1 MKKNLLGK
9 FLVMLLLLSNVAWAQ
24 ERVVSGKVT
33 STEDGTALPGVNVV
47 IKGTGTG
54 TATDINGN
62 YKLSVPEGATL
73 AYSFLGF
80 LSNEVAVG
88 TKSTI
93 DVQLET
99 DITQLSEIVVTGYGS
114 AEKRTISGAISS
126 VKGSAIEN
134 LPVQSFDR
142 ALQGRAA
149 GVQVLSN
156 NGIPGGGVTIR
167 IRGTGSISAGNA
179 PLYIVDG
186 VQVNSRN
193 DATATQSNPLA
204 FLNPND
210 IASMEVLKDAASAAI
225 YGAQAA
231 NGVVIITTKK
241 GKSGKP
247 ALNFSYYTGSSQPLK
262 LLKVTSSQ
270 DWFNVRKEARLNAG
284 ETEINAVANTLNDMG
299 RRPSDFATRT
309 VQQLY
314 DVAAGLP
321 TYDWQKE
328 VFKNGKVSNYELSFS
343 GGDDKNKY
351 YISGSYNDQTSILA
365 PVDFKRG
372 TVKVDLTNTLSPK
385 LKLATSVNLSS
396 FNQNVPFA
404 VSGSFL
410 GSPAFSSSA
419 VLPHNPIY
427 NEDGSYN
434 TAIAGVL
441 GQNVVQVNAFNT
453 GYSKSNQVVGSMT
466 FTYDIMKGLY
476 FKSLFGLDYRSVAG
490 EQYRDPRTPDG
501 VGVNGRSSQQ
511 NFTNS
516 NFITTQ
522 TLNYSKSIDNTHNF
536 SALAGVEYRTE
547 TFQSFVASKTGFP
560 TFQYRYINAG
570 AVVET
575 VDGNW
580 SGFARV
586 SGFAQL
592 TYDFKKKY
600 TATFTAR
607 RDGSSR
613 FGTENRYGLFKS
625 VSAAWIAKEEDFL
638 KNVNFL
644 TDLKLRISYGETGN
658 DDIGD
663 FAARALYTGG
673 TNVNYNG
680 TPGIRPSGL
689 ANPKFSWETN
699 QTVNAGLDLA
709 LFDSRVELTV
719 DAYRR
724 TSKDLLLFR
733 PTPWVSGYDSYA
745 DNVGEVINQGIE
757 FELRTVNLDWDGFT
771 WRTDFNY
778 SFNRNYVNKLFDD
791 LQELPGNPTIRVGYP
806 ISTFFAQQYA
816 GVNPATGRPAWYD
829 INNNITYLPTAADR
843 RTFGSRQAR
852 SYGGLTNTFSYKGIS
867 VEAFFNYEYG
877 RTVID
882 AQYNFLRENGTRLTL
897 NALQETADARWT
909 TPGQITQ
916 IPRPYTGGTE
926 LRGSG
931 VTLGSA
937 TYLKS
942 DFIRL
947 KQVTVS
953 YNLPTTLISRL
964 RLVKARVYAQG
975 VNLWTYADY
984 PGYDP
989 EFVDFD
995 VASATGNNGVG
1006 LLPQSRNYTVGVQ
1019 LGF

>member
-1 MKKNLLGK
+1 MKKFLLTK
-9 FLVMLLLLSNVAWAQ
+9 FLLLLLISSAAWAQ
-24 ERVVSGKVT
+24 EKTVSGKVT
-33 STEDGTALPGVNVV
+33 SREDGTALPGVNVV
-47 IKGTGTG
+47 IKGIGTG
-54 TATDINGN
+54 TATDIDGN

-73 AYSFLGF
+73 SYSFLGF
-80 LSNEVAVG
+80 LSTEVTVG
-88 TKSTI
+88 SKSTI

-99 DITQLSEIVVTGYGS
+99 DVTQLSEIVVTGYGS

-126 VKGSAIEN
+126 VKGSVIEN
-134 LPVQSFDR
+134 LPLQSFDR

-167 IRGTGSISAGNA
+167 IRGTGSISAGNS

-193 DATATQSNPLA
+193 DATATQANPLA

-247 ALNFSYYTGSSQPLK
+247 TLNFSYYTGSSQPLK
-262 LLKVTSSQ
+262 LLSVTSSQ
-270 DWFNVRKEARLNAG
+270 DWFNIRRDARVNSGA
-284 ETEINAVANTLNDMG
+284 TELVAVQNTLNDMG
-299 RRPSDFATRT
+299 ILPSNFASLTLP
-309 VQQLY
+309 QLY
-314 DVAAGLP
+314 DVAASLK

-328 VFKNGKVSNYELSFS
+328 VFKNGRVSNYELSFS
-343 GGDDKNKY
+343 GGDEKNKY

-372 TVKVDLTNTLSPK
+372 TIKMDLSNTLSPK
-385 LKLATSVNLSS
+385 LKMATSVNLST
-396 FNQNVPFA
+396 FDQNVPFA

-434 TAIAGVL
+434 NTVFGVL
-441 GQNVVQVNAFNT
+441 GQNVVLVNAYNT
-453 GYSKSNQVVGSMT
+453 GYVKTNQVVGNIT
-466 FTYDIMKGLY
+466 FTYDITKGLY

-516 NFITTQ
+516 NFLTTQ

-547 TFQSFVASKTGFP
+547 TFQSFTASKTGFP

-570 AVVET
+570 AVVES

-580 SGFARV
+580 TGFARV

-644 TDLKLRISYGETGN
+644 ADLKLRASYGETGN

-673 TNVNYNG
+673 STVNYNG
-680 TPGIRPSGL
+680 IPGIRPSGL

-699 QTVNAGLDLA
+699 QTVNAGLDVA
-709 LFDSRVELTV
+709 LFDSKVELTV

-757 FELRTVNLDWDGFT
+757 FELRTVNLDWNGFT

-791 LQELPGNPTIRVGYP
+791 LQELPGDPSIRVGYP
-806 ISTFFAQQYA
+806 INTFFTQSYA
-816 GVNPATGRPAWYD
+816 GVNPATGRPVWYD
-829 INNNITYLPTAADR
+829 INNNLTYLPLAADR
-843 RTFGSRQAR
+843 RPQGSRQAR
-852 SYGGLTNTFSYKGIS
+852 SYGGLTNTFSYKGLTLD
-867 VEAFFNYEYG
+867 VFFNYEYG
-877 RTVID
+877 RTTID
-882 AQYNFLRENGTRLTL
+882 QQYNFLRENGTRLTL
-897 NALQETADARWT
+897 NALQQTADDRWK

-916 IPRPYTGGTE
+916 IPRPVVGGTE
-926 LRGSG
+926 TRGSG
-931 VTLGSA
+931 VLTGNA
-937 TYLKS
+937 GYLKS

-947 KQVTVS
+947 KQVTLS

-964 RLVKARVYAQG
+964 RLTKARVYAQG

-989 EFVDFD
+989 EFVDL
-995 VASATGNNGVG
+995 TNNGSG
-1006 LLPQSRNYTVGVQ
+1006 LLPQSKNYTIGVQ